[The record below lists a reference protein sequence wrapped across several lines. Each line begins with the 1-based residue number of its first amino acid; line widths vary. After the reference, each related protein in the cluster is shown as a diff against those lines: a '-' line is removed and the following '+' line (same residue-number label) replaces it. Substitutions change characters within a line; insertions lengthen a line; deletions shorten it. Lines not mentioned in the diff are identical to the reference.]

1 MTPHDTMAA
10 HSPKKQPDPLFEP
23 IGIIGSGIAGL
34 ITAHVLLQDGFKS
47 VEVLTRDK
55 SVGGVW
61 SEERVYPGLRINRS
75 VSSSHLFHPQ
85 TSNIEFY

>member
-1 MTPHDTMAA
+1 MFT
-10 HSPKKQPDPLFEP
+10 HSFENQPNPLFEP

-34 ITAHVLLQDGFKS
+34 ITAYILLQDGFKN
-47 VEVLTRDK
+47 VEVLTRDS

-75 VSSSHLFHPQ
+75 VSSPPFCIVPAL
-85 TSNIEFY
+85 

>member
-1 MTPHDTMAA
+1 MPHDTMIA
-10 HSPKKQPDPLFEP
+10 HSVENEPNPLLEP

-34 ITAHVLLQDGFKS
+34 ITAHTLLQDGFES
-47 VEVLTRDK
+47 VEVLTRDS

-75 VSSSHLFHPQ
+75 VLNYPFPLRRP
-85 TSNIEFY
+85 NVEIY